1 MNAHEN
7 THTEPPRECP
17 NLLKALVYFN
27 FVLLFFVGI
36 MFFGD
41 LKNVEDLDEVGLLG
55 LLYAFLFLF
64 ILAFAIRS
72 RELGGRL
79 RSVSHLLLILVGPLG
94 GAAAGGY
101 TCDLITGKADW
112 GVLLG
117 LWGSYLG
124 LAVYFVSR
132 PKNRGCRLQLLTHTL
147 LIYAGP
153 FAVGL
158 IGGGIGWY
166 GFRTDEAGAMG
177 AVIPG
182 LAYAFPVNLIAA
194 LTQFGWKERKGTF
207 HRVAVRLSWCGVGL
221 VGLALICVL
230 GYYLVGGWT
239 GARAWAKHKAAG
251 EANGWKYSMEDYIGG
266 IPADDDNFF
275 MAKPF
280 NALLFT
286 QELGGKTVYKNP
298 KAEEELDALLDR
310 SPRSVDGGLRRV
322 SNDMVFPDWPGFAQR
337 LSTKYSRGNKTGE
350 YKFFADEPPSG
361 LSDEELIRHYFT
373 QFDGLLSDLREAAKR
388 PGHYF
393 PIAYENGSDTGLP
406 HLAKFKGVAQLLRYS
421 ALAKLDRGD
430 VDGAMGDIRL
440 QFRVFRASDAGLF
453 VISQLVHIAIGHIT
467 VDTINKCLHTGKL
480 SDAHLQELDRLLTLD
495 KEYLG
500 QMERAMQV
508 ERISTGPGT
517 IEAFINGAEF
527 VMLNRRDN
535 PGMLIPKGWHYQDL
549 ILFDSTLKEYVS
561 LIREAKNSGRIQ
573 QSSVEA
579 LFMKA
584 KVEATRNWHVFSGML
599 LRGLEKS
606 LAKVGGLM
614 NRFATARLGVAIERH
629 RLAKGSLPDDLDELV
644 STYIDAIPV
653 DISTGNPVAWE
664 RKGSHRFRIPS
675 TDNRSFTW
683 KYDPILAA
691 IQLGDFDRLK
701 KISDEGWVLTTPKS
715 GEESRHEAA
724 LKVGRNRDPDPN
736 YLGVPESVA
745 LAKQGALKQAGL
757 SGNMELLQWLLERGL
772 TPGDDDLEF
781 AVDMQRVDVVKMLL
795 DAGMQLPLERRLNSA
810 FKSIF
815 EIANLEILTLLLA
828 KVPEPKLAEALE
840 EDRPV
845 SLLRKVL
852 AKGDLDKARLL
863 IEKGADVNHP
873 RPNTDPADSEL
884 GSLDDPGSPLGQGR
898 VPGMMPNFQG
908 MPGSGMYGMGMMY
921 GMPGMMGMGGRDDGL
936 ESLSVISLAL
946 RICDPDFLKLLIDKG
961 AETDRREEDGS
972 TPLHHAAANP
982 DSAILKFFLA
992 KQPNQ
997 ARDDLYAAIQIA
1009 ASSGRLEQVKMLEQ
1023 AGANLD
1029 DIINASFQGRNLDLI
1044 EYLIEKADKPLSE
1057 NEAWRLALVDLENVL
1072 WTEESDEESE
1082 DGYVQR
1088 ILNPKLTD
1096 RDFARIRNIAT
1107 VMIEN
1112 GLNSSVIKNAG
1123 DIANLT
1129 REGTAK
1135 LFQNCRFR
1143 RRGQHG
1149 RQ

>member
-1 MNAHEN
+1 MDSNN
-7 THTEPPRECP
+7 SPPVIDCP
-17 NLLKALVYFN
+17 NSLKALVYFN
-27 FVLLFFVGI
+27 FILLFFVGI

-41 LKNVEDLDEVGLLG
+41 LKNVDDLDEVVFLG

-72 RELGGRL
+72 REPGGRL

-101 TCDLITGKADW
+101 ICDLITGKADW

-117 LWGSYLG
+117 LCGSYLG
-124 LAVYFVSR
+124 LAIYFISR

-158 IGGGIGWY
+158 IGGGIAWY
-166 GFRTDEAGAMG
+166 GFRTDEAGALG

-230 GYYLVGGWT
+230 GYYPVGGWT

-251 EANGWKYSMEDYIGG
+251 EANGWKYSMEDYIGE

-286 QELGGKTVYKNP
+286 QELGGKPVYKNP

-322 SNDMVFPDWPGFAQR
+322 SNDMVFPDWRGFAQR
-337 LSTKYSRGNKTGE
+337 LSTKYSRGKRKGE
-350 YKFFADEPPSG
+350 YAFFADEPPSD
-361 LSDEELIRHYFT
+361 LSDEELIRHYFA
-373 QFDGLLSDLREAAKR
+373 QFDGLLSDLRGAAKR

-393 PIAYENGSDTGLP
+393 PIAYENGPDTRLP
-406 HLAKFKGVAQLLRYS
+406 HLAKFKGVAQFLQYS

-430 VDGAMGDIRL
+430 VDGAMEDIRL
-440 QFRVFRASDAGLF
+440 QFRVFKASDAGLF
-453 VISQLVHIAIGHIT
+453 MISQLVHIAIGHIT

-495 KEYLG
+495 EEYFG

-508 ERISTGPGT
+508 ERITTGPGT

-527 VMLNRRDN
+527 DSMFNRRDN
-535 PGMLIPKGWHYQDL
+535 PGRLIPKGWQYQDL
-549 ILFDSTLKEYVS
+549 IFFDSTLKEYVS

-573 QSSVEA
+573 QSTVDM

-584 KVEATRNWHVFSGML
+584 KVEATRGWHVFSRVL
-599 LRGLEKS
+599 LRGYENF
-606 LAKVGGLM
+606 LAKVGRLM

-653 DISTGNPVAWE
+653 DISTGNPIAWE
-664 RKGSHRFRIPS
+664 RKGKHRYRIPAGDS
-675 TDNRSFTW
+675 WRSTW

-691 IQLGDFDRLK
+691 IQLGDLERLEK
-701 KISDEGWVLTTPKS
+701 MSDEGWELTTPKP
-715 GEESRHEAA
+715 GEETNHNQA
-724 LKVGRNRDPDPN
+724 LNVGMNRDPDPN

-745 LAKQGALKQAGL
+745 LASQGALKLVGL
-757 SGNMELLQWLLERGL
+757 SGNMEMLQWLLDSGL
-772 TPGDDDLEF
+772 TPGDDDLEL
-781 AVDMQRVDVVKMLL
+781 AVEMQQVDIVKILL
-795 DAGMQLPLERRLNSA
+795 DAGGLPPMPEENNAVRYRMANPYIPQESTESVFER
-810 FKSIF
+810 
-815 EIANLEILTLLLA
+815 ANLEITKLLLA
-828 KVPEPKLAEALE
+828 KVPESKMAEALE
-840 EDRPV
+840 ENRPV

-873 RPNTDPADSEL
+873 RPPSEEE
-884 GSLDDPGSPLGQGR
+884 SAE
-898 VPGMMPNFQG
+898 PNR
-908 MPGSGMYGMGMMY
+908 SGTPVGGGY
-921 GMPGMMGMGGRDDGL
+921 GMPSMAMGWGSPG
-936 ESLSVISLAL
+936 IL
-946 RICDPDFLKLLIDKG
+946 R
-961 AETDRREEDGS
+961 E
-972 TPLHHAAANP
+972 
-982 DSAILKFFLA
+982 
-992 KQPNQ
+992 
-997 ARDDLYAAIQIA
+997 
-1009 ASSGRLEQVKMLEQ
+1009 
-1023 AGANLD
+1023 
-1029 DIINASFQGRNLDLI
+1029 
-1044 EYLIEKADKPLSE
+1044 
-1057 NEAWRLALVDLENVL
+1057 
-1072 WTEESDEESE
+1072 
-1082 DGYVQR
+1082 
-1088 ILNPKLTD
+1088 
-1096 RDFARIRNIAT
+1096 
-1107 VMIEN
+1107 
-1112 GLNSSVIKNAG
+1112 
-1123 DIANLT
+1123 
-1129 REGTAK
+1129 
-1135 LFQNCRFR
+1135 
-1143 RRGQHG
+1143 
-1149 RQ
+1149 

>member
-1 MNAHEN
+1 MKSNTMNAHEN
-7 THTEPPRECP
+7 THAEPPRECP
-17 NLLKALVYFN
+17 NSLKALVYFN
-27 FVLLFFVGI
+27 FVLLFYVGI
-36 MFFGD
+36 MFFED
-41 LKNVEDLDEVGLLG
+41 FLRKNVDDLDEVGFLG

-101 TCDLITGKADW
+101 ICDLITGKADW
-112 GVLLG
+112 GVLVG
-117 LWGSYLG
+117 LCGSYLG

-166 GFRTDEAGAMG
+166 GFRTDEAGALG

-207 HRVAVRLSWCGVGL
+207 HWVAVRLSWCGVGL
-221 VGLALICVL
+221 VGLAMICVL

-251 EANGWKYSMEDYIGG
+251 EANGWKYSMEDYIGE

-286 QELGGKTVYKNP
+286 QELGGELGGKTVYKDP
-298 KAEEELDALLDR
+298 KAEEKLDALLDR

-350 YKFFADEPPSG
+350 YEFFADEPPSG
-361 LSDEELIRHYFT
+361 LNDEELIRHYFT

-393 PIAYENGSDTGLP
+393 PIAYENGSDTSLP
-406 HLAKFKGVAQLLRYS
+406 HLAKVKGVAQLLQYS

-453 VISQLVHIAIGHIT
+453 TISQLVHIAIGHIT
-467 VDTINKCLHTGKL
+467 VTTINKCLHTGKL

-495 KEYLG
+495 KEYFG

-517 IEAFINGAEF
+517 IEAYINGAEF
-527 VMLNRRDN
+527 DSMFNRRDN
-535 PGMLIPKGWHYQDL
+535 PGRLIPKGWHYQDL

-579 LFMKA
+579 MFMKA

-606 LAKVGGLM
+606 LVRAGWLM

-653 DISTGNPVAWE
+653 DVSTGNPVEWE

-691 IQLGDFDRLK
+691 IQLGDLDRLEK
-701 KISDEGWVLTTPKS
+701 MSAEGWELTTPKP
-715 GEESRHEAA
+715 GEESRHEA
-724 LKVGRNRDPDPN
+724 VRRSRYSDPN

-745 LAKQGALKQAGL
+745 FASQGALKLAGL
-757 SGNMELLQWLLERGL
+757 SGNMELLQWLLDRGL
-772 TPGDDDLEF
+772 TPGDDDLE
-781 AVDMQRVDVVKMLL
+781 L
-795 DAGMQLPLERRLNSA
+795 
-810 FKSIF
+810 
-815 EIANLEILTLLLA
+815 
-828 KVPEPKLAEALE
+828 
-840 EDRPV
+840 
-845 SLLRKVL
+845 
-852 AKGDLDKARLL
+852 
-863 IEKGADVNHP
+863 
-873 RPNTDPADSEL
+873 
-884 GSLDDPGSPLGQGR
+884 
-898 VPGMMPNFQG
+898 
-908 MPGSGMYGMGMMY
+908 
-921 GMPGMMGMGGRDDGL
+921 
-936 ESLSVISLAL
+936 
-946 RICDPDFLKLLIDKG
+946 
-961 AETDRREEDGS
+961 
-972 TPLHHAAANP
+972 
-982 DSAILKFFLA
+982 
-992 KQPNQ
+992 
-997 ARDDLYAAIQIA
+997 A

-1057 NEAWRLALVDLENVL
+1057 NEAWRLALEDLGHVL

-1135 LFQNCRFR
+1135 LFQNSGFADE
-1143 RRGQHG
+1143 GSTEDSDDDGMYDYEEELTGHDPNDPDDYPTQEEVDAALEAE
-1149 RQ
+1149 QQ

>member
-7 THTEPPRECP
+7 THAEPPRECP
-17 NLLKALVYFN
+17 NSLKALVYFN

-41 LKNVEDLDEVGLLG
+41 LKNVEDLDEVGFLG

-79 RSVSHLLLILVGPLG
+79 RSVAHLLLILVGPIG

-101 TCDLITGKADW
+101 ICDLITGKADW

-117 LWGSYLG
+117 LCGSYLG
-124 LAVYFVSR
+124 LAIYFVSR

-158 IGGGIGWY
+158 IGGGIAWY
-166 GFRTDEAGAMG
+166 GFRTDEAGALG

-221 VGLALICVL
+221 VGLAMICVL

-251 EANGWKYSMEDYIGG
+251 EANGWKYSMEDYIGE

-337 LSTKYSRGNKTGE
+337 LQARFSRTGGKSMTFDEVVAELEKGNRKGE
-350 YKFFADEPPSG
+350 YEFFADEPPSG
-361 LSDEELIRHYFT
+361 LNDEELIRHYFS

-393 PIAYENGSDTGLP
+393 PIAYENGPDTGLP
-406 HLAKFKGVAQLLRYS
+406 HLAKFKGVAQLLQYS

-453 VISQLVHIAIGHIT
+453 MISQLVHIAIGHIT

-527 VMLNRRDN
+527 DMLNRRDN

-584 KVEATRNWHVFSGML
+584 KVEATRNLHVFSRTL
-599 LRGLEKS
+599 LRAQEKF
-606 LAKVGGLM
+606 LAKAGWLM

-629 RLAKGSLPDDLDELV
+629 RLAKGSLPDNLDELV

-653 DISTGNPVAWE
+653 HISTGNPVAWE

-691 IQLGDFDRLK
+691 IQLGDLDRLEEM
-701 KISDEGWVLTTPKS
+701 SDEGWELTTPKP
-715 GEESRHEAA
+715 GEETKHTQA
-724 LKVGRNRDPDPN
+724 LNVGMNRYPDPN

-745 LAKQGALKQAGL
+745 LASQGALKLAGL
-757 SGNMELLQWLLERGL
+757 SGNMELLQWLLDRGL
-772 TPGDDDLEF
+772 TPGDDDLE
-781 AVDMQRVDVVKMLL
+781 L
-795 DAGMQLPLERRLNSA
+795 
-810 FKSIF
+810 
-815 EIANLEILTLLLA
+815 
-828 KVPEPKLAEALE
+828 
-840 EDRPV
+840 
-845 SLLRKVL
+845 
-852 AKGDLDKARLL
+852 
-863 IEKGADVNHP
+863 
-873 RPNTDPADSEL
+873 
-884 GSLDDPGSPLGQGR
+884 
-898 VPGMMPNFQG
+898 
-908 MPGSGMYGMGMMY
+908 
-921 GMPGMMGMGGRDDGL
+921 
-936 ESLSVISLAL
+936 
-946 RICDPDFLKLLIDKG
+946 
-961 AETDRREEDGS
+961 
-972 TPLHHAAANP
+972 
-982 DSAILKFFLA
+982 
-992 KQPNQ
+992 
-997 ARDDLYAAIQIA
+997 A

-1057 NEAWRLALVDLENVL
+1057 NEAWRLALVDLEHVL

-1112 GLNSSVIKNAG
+1112 GLNLSVIKNAG

-1135 LFQNCRFR
+1135 LFQNSGFADE
-1143 RRGQHG
+1143 GSTEDSDDDGFYDYEEELTGHDPNDPDSKPTQDEVNAAEAANF
-1149 RQ
+1149 

>member
-1 MNAHEN
+1 MKSSTMNAHEN
-7 THTEPPRECP
+7 THAEPPRECP
-17 NLLKALVYFN
+17 NSLKALVYFN

-41 LKNVEDLDEVGLLG
+41 LKNVEDLDEVGFLG

-79 RSVSHLLLILVGPLG
+79 RSVAHLLLILVGPIG

-101 TCDLITGKADW
+101 ICDLITGKADW

-117 LWGSYLG
+117 LCGSYLG
-124 LAVYFVSR
+124 LAIYFVSR

-166 GFRTDEAGAMG
+166 GFRTDEAGALG

-207 HRVAVRLSWCGVGL
+207 HRVAVRFSWCGVGL

-239 GARAWAKHKAAG
+239 GARAWANHKAAG
-251 EANGWKYSMEDYIGG
+251 EADGWKYRMEDYIGE

-286 QELGGKTVYKNP
+286 QELGGKPVYKNP
-298 KAEEELDALLDR
+298 KAEEELNALLGR
-310 SPRSVDGGLRRV
+310 SPRSVANGLRQV
-322 SNDMVFPDWPGFAQR
+322 SYDMVFPDWPGFAQR
-337 LSTKYSRGNKTGE
+337 LPTKSSRRNQKRE
-350 YKFFADEPPSG
+350 YQFFANEPPSG
-361 LSDEELIRHYFT
+361 LNDEELIRHYFS

-393 PIAYENGSDTGLP
+393 PIAYENGPDTGLP
-406 HLAKFKGVAQLLRYS
+406 HLAKFKGVAQLLQYS

-453 VISQLVHIAIGHIT
+453 TISQLVHIAIGHIT
-467 VDTINKCLHTGKL
+467 VTTINKCLHTGKL

-495 KEYLG
+495 KEYFG

-517 IEAFINGAEF
+517 IEAYINGAEF
-527 VMLNRRDN
+527 DSMFNRRDN
-535 PGMLIPKGWHYQDL
+535 PGRLIPKGWHYQDL

-579 LFMKA
+579 MFMKA

-606 LAKVGGLM
+606 LVRAGWLM
-614 NRFATARLGVAIERH
+614 NRFATARLGLAIERH
-629 RLAKGSLPDDLDELV
+629 RLAKGSLPDNLDELV

-653 DISTGNPVAWE
+653 HISTGNPVAWE

-691 IQLGDFDRLK
+691 IQLGDLDRLEEM
-701 KISDEGWVLTTPKS
+701 SDEGWELTTPKP

-724 LKVGRNRDPDPN
+724 VNVRRGRYPDPN

-745 LAKQGALKQAGL
+745 LASQGALKLAGL
-757 SGNMELLQWLLERGL
+757 SGNMELLQWLLDRGL
-772 TPGDDDLEF
+772 TPGDDDLE
-781 AVDMQRVDVVKMLL
+781 L
-795 DAGMQLPLERRLNSA
+795 
-810 FKSIF
+810 
-815 EIANLEILTLLLA
+815 
-828 KVPEPKLAEALE
+828 
-840 EDRPV
+840 
-845 SLLRKVL
+845 
-852 AKGDLDKARLL
+852 
-863 IEKGADVNHP
+863 
-873 RPNTDPADSEL
+873 
-884 GSLDDPGSPLGQGR
+884 
-898 VPGMMPNFQG
+898 
-908 MPGSGMYGMGMMY
+908 
-921 GMPGMMGMGGRDDGL
+921 
-936 ESLSVISLAL
+936 
-946 RICDPDFLKLLIDKG
+946 
-961 AETDRREEDGS
+961 
-972 TPLHHAAANP
+972 
-982 DSAILKFFLA
+982 
-992 KQPNQ
+992 
-997 ARDDLYAAIQIA
+997 A

-1057 NEAWRLALVDLENVL
+1057 NEAWRLALVDLEHVL

-1112 GLNSSVIKNAG
+1112 GLNLSVIKNAG

-1135 LFQNCRFR
+1135 LFQNSGFADE
-1143 RRGQHG
+1143 GSTEDSDDDGFYDYEEELTGHDPNDPDSKPTQDEVNAAEAANF
-1149 RQ
+1149 

>member
-1 MNAHEN
+1 MNDHDNRDA
-7 THTEPPRECP
+7 EPPRECP
-17 NLLKALVYFN
+17 NSLKALVYFN

-41 LKNVEDLDEVGLLG
+41 LKNVDDLDEIGFLG

-72 RELGGRL
+72 REPGGRL

-101 TCDLITGKADW
+101 ICDLITGKADW

-117 LWGSYLG
+117 LCGSYLG

-166 GFRTDEAGAMG
+166 GFRTDEAGALG

-207 HRVAVRLSWCGVGL
+207 HRVAVRFSWCGVGL

-251 EANGWKYSMEDYIGG
+251 EADGWKYRMEDYIGE

-310 SPRSVDGGLRRV
+310 SPSSIVASGLRRV
-322 SNDMVFPDWPGFAQR
+322 SYDLVFPDWPGFAQR
-337 LSTKYSRGNKTGE
+337 LPTKSSRRNQKRE
-350 YKFFADEPPSG
+350 YQFFANKPPSG
-361 LSDEELIRHYFT
+361 LGDDALIQHYFA
-373 QFDGLLSDLREAAKR
+373 QFDELLRDLREAAKR
-388 PGHYF
+388 PSHYF
-393 PIAYENGSDTGLP
+393 PIAYENGPDTHLP
-406 HLAKFKGVAQLLRYS
+406 HLAKFKGVAQLLQYS

-430 VDGAMGDIRL
+430 AAGAMEDIRL
-440 QFRVFRASDAGLF
+440 QFRVFRASGAGLF
-453 VISQLVHIAIGHIT
+453 TISQLVNISIGGIT
-467 VDTINKCLHTGKL
+467 VDTINKSLHTGML
-480 SDAHLQELDRLLTLD
+480 SDVHLQELDQLLTLD

-500 QMERAMQV
+500 QMERAMQA

-517 IEAFINGAEF
+517 IEAYIHGAEF
-527 VMLNRRDN
+527 DFLFNRRDN
-535 PGMLIPKGWHYQDL
+535 PGKLIPKGWHYQDL
-549 ILFDSTLKEYVS
+549 IFYDSTLKEYVS
-561 LIREAKNSGRIQ
+561 LIREARESGRIQ
-573 QSSVEA
+573 QLSVDV

-584 KVEATRNWHVFSGML
+584 KVESTRKWHLFSRIL
-599 LRGLEKS
+599 LRANEKF
-606 LAKVGGLM
+606 LAKAGGLM
-614 NRFATARLGVAIERH
+614 NRFAVARLGVAIERH
-629 RLAKGSLPDDLDELV
+629 RLAKGSLPDSLDELV

-664 RKGSHRFRIPS
+664 RKGNHRFRIPS

-691 IQLGDFDRLK
+691 IQLGDLDRLEK
-701 KISDEGWVLTTPKS
+701 MSDEGWELTTPKP
-715 GEESRHEAA
+715 GEESRHEA
-724 LKVGRNRDPDPN
+724 VRRSRYPDPN

-745 LAKQGALKQAGL
+745 LASQGALKLAGL
-757 SGNMELLQWLLERGL
+757 SGNMELLQWLLDRGL
-772 TPGDDDLEF
+772 TPGDDDLEL
-781 AVDMQRVDVVKMLL
+781 AVEMQQVDVVKMLL
-795 DAGMQLPLERRLNSA
+795 DAGIQLPLERRLNST
-810 FKSIF
+810 FKSVF
-815 EIANLEILTLLLA
+815 EKANLEILPLLLV
-828 KVPEPKLAEALE
+828 KVPESALPEVLE

-845 SLLRKVL
+845 SLLRKTL
-852 AKGDLDKARLL
+852 DKGDLAKARLL

-873 RPNTDPADSEL
+873 TLGTDPTKPEL
-884 GSLDDPGSPLGQGR
+884 GSLGDPGSPLGQGM
-898 VPGMMPNFQG
+898 VPGMMP
-908 MPGSGMYGMGMMY
+908 YGMGMPPGGGTGGEPGNPAGGMMPY
-921 GMPGMMGMGGRDDGL
+921 GMGGMGMMGMGGDDDSL
-936 ESLSVISLAL
+936 ESLSVIS
-946 RICDPDFLKLLIDKG
+946 
-961 AETDRREEDGS
+961 
-972 TPLHHAAANP
+972 
-982 DSAILKFFLA
+982 
-992 KQPNQ
+992 Q
-997 ARDDLYAAIQIA
+997 AVR
-1009 ASSGRLEQVKMLEQ
+1009 V
-1023 AGANLD
+1023 
-1029 DIINASFQGRNLDLI
+1029 
-1044 EYLIEKADKPLSE
+1044 AD
-1057 NEAWRLALVDLENVL
+1057 
-1072 WTEESDEESE
+1072 
-1082 DGYVQR
+1082 
-1088 ILNPKLTD
+1088 
-1096 RDFARIRNIAT
+1096 
-1107 VMIEN
+1107 
-1112 GLNSSVIKNAG
+1112 
-1123 DIANLT
+1123 
-1129 REGTAK
+1129 
-1135 LFQNCRFR
+1135 
-1143 RRGQHG
+1143 
-1149 RQ
+1149 

>member
-1 MNAHEN
+1 
-7 THTEPPRECP
+7 
-17 NLLKALVYFN
+17 
-27 FVLLFFVGI
+27 
-36 MFFGD
+36 MFFED
-41 LKNVEDLDEVGLLG
+41 LKNVDDLDEVGFLG

-101 TCDLITGKADW
+101 ICDLITGKADW
-112 GVLLG
+112 GVLVG
-117 LWGSYLG
+117 LCGSYLG

-166 GFRTDEAGAMG
+166 GFRTDEAGALG

-207 HRVAVRLSWCGVGL
+207 HWVAVRLSWCGVGL
-221 VGLALICVL
+221 VGLAMICVL

-251 EANGWKYSMEDYIGG
+251 EANGWKYSMEDYIGE

-286 QELGGKTVYKNP
+286 QELGGELGGKTVYKDP
-298 KAEEELDALLDR
+298 KAEEKLDALLDR

-350 YKFFADEPPSG
+350 YEFFADEPPSG
-361 LSDEELIRHYFT
+361 LNDEELIRHYFT

-393 PIAYENGSDTGLP
+393 PIAYENGSDTSLP
-406 HLAKFKGVAQLLRYS
+406 HLAKVKGVAQLLQYS

-453 VISQLVHIAIGHIT
+453 TISQLVHIAIGHIT
-467 VDTINKCLHTGKL
+467 VTTINKCLHTGKL

-495 KEYLG
+495 KEYFG

-517 IEAFINGAEF
+517 IEAYINGAEF
-527 VMLNRRDN
+527 DSMFNRRDN
-535 PGMLIPKGWHYQDL
+535 PGRLIPKGWHYQDL

-579 LFMKA
+579 MFMKA

-606 LAKVGGLM
+606 LVRAGWLM

-653 DISTGNPVAWE
+653 DVSTGNPVEWE

-691 IQLGDFDRLK
+691 IQLGDLDRLEK
-701 KISDEGWVLTTPKS
+701 MSAEGWELTTPKP
-715 GEESRHEAA
+715 GEESRHEA
-724 LKVGRNRDPDPN
+724 VRRSRYSDPN

-745 LAKQGALKQAGL
+745 FASQGALKLAGL
-757 SGNMELLQWLLERGL
+757 SGNMELLQWLLDRGL
-772 TPGDDDLEF
+772 TPGDDDLE
-781 AVDMQRVDVVKMLL
+781 L
-795 DAGMQLPLERRLNSA
+795 
-810 FKSIF
+810 
-815 EIANLEILTLLLA
+815 
-828 KVPEPKLAEALE
+828 
-840 EDRPV
+840 
-845 SLLRKVL
+845 
-852 AKGDLDKARLL
+852 
-863 IEKGADVNHP
+863 
-873 RPNTDPADSEL
+873 
-884 GSLDDPGSPLGQGR
+884 
-898 VPGMMPNFQG
+898 
-908 MPGSGMYGMGMMY
+908 
-921 GMPGMMGMGGRDDGL
+921 
-936 ESLSVISLAL
+936 
-946 RICDPDFLKLLIDKG
+946 
-961 AETDRREEDGS
+961 
-972 TPLHHAAANP
+972 
-982 DSAILKFFLA
+982 
-992 KQPNQ
+992 
-997 ARDDLYAAIQIA
+997 A

-1057 NEAWRLALVDLENVL
+1057 NEAWRLALVDLEHVL

-1112 GLNSSVIKNAG
+1112 GLNLSVIKNAG

-1135 LFQNCRFR
+1135 LFQNAGFADDGSTEDSDGDGWYDHEEELTGHDPNDPDDCST
-1143 RRGQHG
+1143 QEEVDAALEAE
-1149 RQ
+1149 QQ